1 MTSPPRDQRTGWLD
15 ELLQIEEEVR
25 LELVPLSEAQFA
37 WRPGPGRWSIAEC
50 LEHLGVTTGLA
61 VQGIRGALERGRAAG
76 RTGSPPFKFGLLGG
90 WFVGAMERPG
100 KRGMTAPV
108 NFVPRAGTPK
118 PAVLECFSRAQRELQ
133 AALESAEGLALDKIK
148 AGSAA
153 KGAGWLQLN
162 VAAWFAA
169 TLAHERRH
177 VGQARRVM
185 QAAGFPG

>member
-1 MTSPPRDQRTGWLD
+1 M
-15 ELLQIEEEVR
+15 LL
-25 LELVPLSEAQFA
+25 
-37 WRPGPGRWSIAEC
+37 
-50 LEHLGVTTGLA
+50 
-61 VQGIRGALERGRAAG
+61 
-76 RTGSPPFKFGLLGG
+76 
-90 WFVGAMERPG
+90 
-100 KRGMTAPV
+100 
-108 NFVPRAGTPK
+108 
-118 PAVLECFSRAQRELQ
+118 RAQRELQ

-177 VGQARRVM
+177 VAQARRVM